1 MRAQVRREEQR
12 RMLQKG
18 RRQYGLF
25 LDRWGL
31 VGKGAARV
39 GASLTPDPAV
49 IPSRLFS
56 GLAPS
61 QPRPRSGSGY

>member
-1 MRAQVRREEQR
+1 MLRRECR
-12 RMLQKG
+12 P
-18 RRQYGLF
+18 YGLF
-25 LDRWGL
+25 LDGWGP
-31 VGKGAARV
+31 VEKGVARV

-56 GLAPS
+56 GLTPS